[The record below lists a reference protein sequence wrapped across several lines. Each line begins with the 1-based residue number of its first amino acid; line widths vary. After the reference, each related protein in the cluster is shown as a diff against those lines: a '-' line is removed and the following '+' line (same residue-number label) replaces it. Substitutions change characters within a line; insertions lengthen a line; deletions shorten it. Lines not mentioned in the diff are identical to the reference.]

1 MRLCSVCDHE
11 IKGKW
16 CKNCHRFVKSYESN
30 SSIYGHEGREQNVTA
45 AVSESA
51 KARTEA
57 MGNSATGGT
66 KRVAK
71 KAAVCGI
78 GLSVALTCAL
88 PMMPD
93 IIGLFQASA
102 ERAEANKEFLEGIE
116 FSEEELKFYGDR
128 MTRNA
133 VMPGIEPAER
143 ILDKD
148 SDVRY
153 YNPEDIKEMGY
164 PCDEK
169 HFELRLPEFEQWL
182 TEQWTEEYEMVEDSS
197 VYSNLCSV
205 SGENVRYRFATY
217 RDYGNGSELSIRVEF
232 DTATEQLHSVYIEVE
247 GGSADIGLYC
257 GLLKKIYPKTIWTE
271 LEFTKALIEAVE
283 NEEEYVE
290 FYNSKYARIAYLKKD
305 GGYSLGYTPG
315 DGSM

>member
-16 CKNCHRFVKSYESN
+16 CKHCHRFVKSYESN
-30 SSIYGHEGREQNVTA
+30 SSIYGQEDNGKHVTM
-45 AVSESA
+45 AVQEHA
-51 KARTEA
+51 KNRTEA
-57 MGNSATGGT
+57 MGNRTTDGV
-66 KRVAK
+66 KRKVN

-88 PMMPD
+88 PMVSD

-102 ERAEANKEFLEGIE
+102 DRAEANREFLEGIE
-116 FSEEELKFYGDR
+116 FSEEERKYYGDR
-128 MTRNA
+128 MKRNTA
-133 VMPGIEPAER
+133 MLSITPAER
-143 ILDKD
+143 VLDED

-169 HFELRLPEFEQWL
+169 HFELCLTEFEQWL
-182 TEQWTEEYEMVEDSS
+182 VENRTGDYEMVEDSS

-217 RDYGNGSELSIRVEF
+217 RDYRDGSGLAFRVEF

-247 GGSADIGLYC
+247 GASADIGLYC
-257 GLLKKIYPKTIWTE
+257 GLLKEIYPKTIWTE

-283 NEEEYVE
+283 SGEEYVE
-290 FYNSKYARIAYLKKD
+290 FYSSKYAKIAYLKKD